1 MPVSRHWFPLLLAR
15 GSRNATSDWFI
26 TSLPLQRLQLFH
38 WLISAFCGSNPTEL
52 KVQLSHL
59 ESKTL
64 LDFSPSLLNSF
75 QQRLCISR
83 HSTTRRRPSTS
94 TISISPNTQHPED
107 GPPTSRI
114 STLNLYSLQ
123 KIPYSFPPDQLKAM
137 NIKDASTFLGTS
149 QGWPSLFV
157 VE

>member
-64 LDFSPSLLNSF
+64 LDFSPH
-75 QQRLCISR
+75 C
-83 HSTTRRRPSTS
+83 STPFSSASASPDTPQPEDGPSTS

-137 NIKDASTFLGTS
+137 NIKDAGTFLGTS